1 MYVITHRGGC
11 RYASNYLTS
20 GGPLLAPFPMR
31 TGCKH
36 FAGLDDESS
45 SPEQLIAA
53 LGRMAGVFN
62 NATGEQQC
70 YELPTDDEDDAMW
83 DYIWCTE
90 TLPQETYFAMDGVHD
105 MFCAISRCVLGRS
118 CSDDARR

>member
-1 MYVITHRGGC
+1 
-11 RYASNYLTS
+11 
-20 GGPLLAPFPMR
+20 
-31 TGCKH
+31 
-36 FAGLDDESS
+36 
-45 SPEQLIAA
+45 
-53 LGRMAGVFN
+53 MAGVFN

-118 CSDDARR
+118 SSHVHAVELRAEDLQRELHQRALHAQVRRGAAL